1 MITYTALSPDNT
13 RVVVSVRSLARA
25 LELAA
30 EDLARDWVRAQIRVG
45 ERRFDIDA
53 ILMLLVAR
61 WVSAA

>member
-30 EDLARDWVRAQIRVG
+30 EDLARDWVPAQIRVG

>member
-13 RVVVSVRSLARA
+13 RVVSVRSLARA